1 MSERLRQHLYNL
13 IRLQLIEVINQF
25 YFKKKKRLINKQYF
39 IALLKVRNQGLKSL
53 EF

>member
-1 MSERLRQHLYNL
+1 MSKRLRQHLYNL

-25 YFKKKKRLINKQYF
+25 YFQKKRLIIKQYF